1 MHSELEFDAAAH
13 NTDVVIMHL
22 ENIEELL
29 WRIIA
34 RKVKDDIFEEETQ
47 RSG

>member
-1 MHSELEFDAAAH
+1 MHSELEFDAASH
-13 NTDVVIMHL
+13 DTDVVNMHL

-34 RKVKDDIFEEETQ
+34 RIDAHLKLNGEKW
-47 RSG
+47 